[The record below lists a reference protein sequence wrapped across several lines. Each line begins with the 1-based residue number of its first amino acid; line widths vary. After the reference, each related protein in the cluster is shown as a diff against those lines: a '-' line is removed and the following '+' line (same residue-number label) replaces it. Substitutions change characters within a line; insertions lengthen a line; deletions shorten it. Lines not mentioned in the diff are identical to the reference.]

1 MRELKLVYNQANLL
15 KEVMLKLRTG
25 RQIAV
30 RQIKKEGWRKKVPG
44 RGNSAWGRPRGHKE
58 FGISKDLTKVRFD

>member
-1 MRELKLVYNQANLL
+1 
-15 KEVMLKLRTG
+15 MLKLRTG